1 MTPSTRRFARGRP
14 DVADLSDEILM
25 AYADD
30 ALDPAE
36 RAGVEAAIETRP
48 DYQAKVSRFRATRKP
63 VQQAI
68 NDQLNMERLAPLVA
82 RIRGDQR
89 RGMGASQKG
98 ARIFTLP
105 GAPVR
110 TMSTAPRTYWPM
122 AIAASLALLVGGG
135 AGWFTHGVATSASPE
150 FVAFS
155 DGDLVAEGALAK
167 VLETARSGSALGA
180 RTADG
185 AWQLQT
191 TFSFHASGSPC
202 RRYEISNAAIGRFAG
217 YACRSGDG
225 RWLVHA
231 QVTLDK
237 KGPVGTGFMPAA
249 QDDDAALYAAIRSAM
264 DGDVLGSKEEA
275 QLIANRWTN

>member
-1 MTPSTRRFARGRP
+1 
-14 DVADLSDEILM
+14 VADLSDEILM

-36 RAGVEAAIETRP
+36 RAGVEAAIKTRP
-48 DYQAKVSRFRATRKP
+48 DYQAQVSKFRATRKP

-82 RIRGDQR
+82 VIRGDQR
-89 RGMGASQKG
+89 RKMAAGQKG

-105 GAPVR
+105 GARAR
-110 TMSTAPRTYWPM
+110 TISPTPRTYWPM
-122 AIAASLALLVGGG
+122 AVAASLALLMGGG
-135 AGWFTHGVATSASPE
+135 AGWFTHGVTTSASPE
-150 FVAFS
+150 LVAFS

-167 VLETARSGSALGA
+167 VLETARSGSALGVRA
-180 RTADG
+180 ADG

-191 TFSFHASGSPC
+191 TFSFHASGTPC
-202 RRYEISNAAIGRFAG
+202 RRYEMSNEAIGRFGG
-217 YACRSGDG
+217 YACRNGDG

-231 QVTLDK
+231 QVALGK
-237 KGPVGTGFMPAA
+237 KGPAGKDFTPSAG
-249 QDDDAALYAAIRSAM
+249 DDDAALYAAIRAAM

-275 QLIANRWTN
+275 QLIANRWTAAGN

>member
-1 MTPSTRRFARGRP
+1 
-14 DVADLSDEILM
+14 M

-36 RAGVEAAIETRP
+36 RAGVEAAIATRP
-48 DYQAKVSRFRATRKP
+48 DYRAKVSKFRSTRKP

-82 RIRGDQR
+82 VIRGDQR
-89 RGMGASQKG
+89 RRMAASEKG

-105 GAPVR
+105 GARAR
-110 TMSTAPRTYWPM
+110 TISTAPRTYWPM
-122 AIAASLALLVGGG
+122 AIAASLALLMGGG
-135 AGWFTHGVATSASPE
+135 AGWLTHGAATSASPE

-155 DGDLVAEGALAK
+155 DGDLLAKGALAK
-167 VLETARSGSALGA
+167 VLETAPSGSALGVRA
-180 RTADG
+180 ADG

-191 TFSFHASGSPC
+191 TFSFHASASPC
-202 RRYEISNAAIGRFAG
+202 RRYEMSNEAIGRFGG

-231 QVTLDK
+231 QVTLGK
-237 KGPVGTGFMPAA
+237 RAPAGKDFTPSA
-249 QDDDAALYAAIRSAM
+249 GDDDTALYAAIRAAM

-275 QLIANRWTN
+275 RLIANRWTDSGN